1 MFDKFVK
8 RKEVFFMKKQIL
20 SISLAAALAVLCTGI
35 AMAEDKT
42 PTVFVNQGQIFFDDQ
57 APVILGEGTTLV
69 PARGVFEAMGAK
81 VEWKEETRTVDVT
94 SSDNKTL
101 IRLTID
107 DSTMK
112 VFDVS
117 GVFGA
122 LMSGQDFVAPENDV
136 TLDVAPQIISD
147 RTMIPLRAISEAL
160 DADVQWN
167 GEDYTINI
175 TTANAPSADAGV
187 PALSLSADKLTA
199 AKDEEVVLSVNAE
212 NLPTEKFVSGVTAT
226 VKYDPTAFEFVKAE
240 LVNGDNVIEGT
251 IGAANPEFTYGY
263 VKAASVTVNAE
274 TAVKTDGAVM
284 KLTFKS
290 LTGEKGSFQLSNG
303 YNTKLG
309 YNTSLLVDSVDNVGD
324 KSVQYEGDDLKV
336 SQVEVVING
345 TDAPAETVA
354 PTVEPT
360 ATVDPSATVEPTAT
374 VDPTATAAPEA
385 TVDPTATV
393 EPTETP
399 AETAAPTATPAA

>member
-1 MFDKFVK
+1 
-8 RKEVFFMKKQIL
+8 MKKQIL
-20 SISLAAALAVLCTGI
+20 SISLAAALAVSCTGI

-81 VEWKEETRTVDVT
+81 VGMERKIQETVDVT

-122 LMSGQDFVAPENDV
+122 LMSGQDFVAPENDIS
-136 TLDVAPQIISD
+136 LDVAPQIISD

-160 DADVQWN
+160 DAKVNWN
-167 GEDYTINI
+167 DADYTINI

-199 AKDEEVVLSVNAE
+199 AKDEDVVLSCKRRKSFLA
-212 NLPTEKFVSGVTAT
+212 EKFVSG
-226 VKYDPTAFEFVKAE
+226 
-240 LVNGDNVIEGT
+240 
-251 IGAANPEFTYGY
+251 
-263 VKAASVTVNAE
+263 
-274 TAVKTDGAVM
+274 
-284 KLTFKS
+284 
-290 LTGEKGSFQLSNG
+290 SNC
-303 YNTKLG
+303 NC
-309 YNTSLLVDSVDNVGD
+309 
-324 KSVQYEGDDLKV
+324 
-336 SQVEVVING
+336 
-345 TDAPAETVA
+345 
-354 PTVEPT
+354 
-360 ATVDPSATVEPTAT
+360 
-374 VDPTATAAPEA
+374 
-385 TVDPTATV
+385 
-393 EPTETP
+393 
-399 AETAAPTATPAA
+399 

>member
-20 SISLAAALAVLCTGI
+20 SISLAAALAVSCTGI

-81 VEWKEETRTVDVT
+81 VEWKEDTRTVDVT

-199 AKDEEVVLSVNAE
+199 AKDEDVVLFCKRRKS
-212 NLPTEKFVSGVTAT
+212 SG
-226 VKYDPTAFEFVKAE
+226 
-240 LVNGDNVIEGT
+240 
-251 IGAANPEFTYGY
+251 
-263 VKAASVTVNAE
+263 
-274 TAVKTDGAVM
+274 
-284 KLTFKS
+284 
-290 LTGEKGSFQLSNG
+290 
-303 YNTKLG
+303 
-309 YNTSLLVDSVDNVGD
+309 
-324 KSVQYEGDDLKV
+324 
-336 SQVEVVING
+336 
-345 TDAPAETVA
+345 
-354 PTVEPT
+354 
-360 ATVDPSATVEPTAT
+360 
-374 VDPTATAAPEA
+374 
-385 TVDPTATV
+385 
-393 EPTETP
+393 
-399 AETAAPTATPAA
+399 

>member
-1 MFDKFVK
+1 
-8 RKEVFFMKKQIL
+8 MKKQIL
-20 SISLAAALAVLCTGI
+20 SISLAAALAVSCTGI

-81 VEWKEETRTVDVT
+81 VEWKEDTRTVDVT

-136 TLDVAPQIISD
+136 
-147 RTMIPLRAISEAL
+147 TMIPLRAISEAL

-212 NLPTEKFVSGVTAT
+212 NLPAEKFVSGVTAT

-240 LVNGDNVIEGT
+240 LVNGDNVIEGA

-263 VKAASVTVNAE
+263 VKAASITVNAE
-274 TAVKTDGAVM
+274 TAVTADGAVM

-309 YNTSLLVDSVDNVGD
+309 FNTSLLVDSVSNVGN
-324 KSVQYEGDDLKV
+324 KSVQYEGDDLKI
-336 SQVEVVING
+336 SQAEVVING
-345 TDAPAETVA
+345 TDTPAETVK
-354 PTVEPT
+354 PTATADPT
-360 ATVDPSATVEPTAT
+360 ATVAPEATADPTATVAPEATADPSATVAPTK
-374 VDPTATAAPEA
+374 
-385 TVDPTATV
+385 
-393 EPTETP
+393 TP